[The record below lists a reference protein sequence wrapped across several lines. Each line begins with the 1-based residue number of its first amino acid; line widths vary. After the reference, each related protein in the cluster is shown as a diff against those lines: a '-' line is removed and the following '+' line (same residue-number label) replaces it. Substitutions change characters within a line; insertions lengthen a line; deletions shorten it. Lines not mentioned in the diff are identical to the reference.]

1 MKITAYALTAAIAF
15 AATAGVAQDISMG
28 QNMLTGALFNE
39 LRAQGYETNH
49 IDKLTLNEIAVIN
62 NLLNNDDMA
71 AERDGQIK
79 LITERASKR

>member
-15 AATAGVAQDISMG
+15 AATSGFAQDISMG

-39 LRAQGYETNH
+39 LRAEGYDTSN

-62 NLLNNDDMA
+62 NLLNNDDMVA
-71 AERDGQIK
+71 QRDGQIK
-79 LITERASKR
+79 LIFDRASQR